1 MNITVWSGRGSLSE
15 RAPFGFFVRL
25 RPWLG
30 ILPFAMFVG
39 AFLLWPTFS
48 VFRSAMQPVE
58 GSAKP
63 AMLEAI
69 SGQYLSS
76 ILFSMR
82 MSAIT
87 AILGMVIGTLVAI
100 AVVSLDRMRGLR
112 NLMVGYSAVAANL
125 GGIPLAFAFV
135 ASLGM
140 QGLYTKMLSVI
151 GIDLTDMGFKI
162 SDFSGIVIVYLYFQI
177 PLMTLVML
185 PAVDGLK
192 STLRE
197 AAANLGASSRQYWKS
212 VGIPLLTPSL
222 LGGFLLLFANAFS
235 AYATAYALSSRGS
248 RLVSVQIR
256 FYLQGNTITGK
267 SNLGYALAAWMIIV
281 MIIAMS
287 GYLGLRR
294 VSERWRR

>member
-1 MNITVWSGRGSLSE
+1 MNTTVWSGRGSLSE
-15 RAPFGFFVRL
+15 RAPLGFLQRV
-25 RPWLG
+25 RPWFG
-30 ILPFAMFVG
+30 VSPFAIFVG
-39 AFLLWPTFS
+39 IFLLWPSFS
-48 VFRSAMQPVE
+48 VFRSALQPVE
-58 GSAKP
+58 GSSKP

-87 AILGMVIGTLVAI
+87 ATLGMVIGTLVAI

-125 GGIPLAFAFV
+125 GGIPLAFAFI

-140 QGLYTKMLSVI
+140 QGLYTKILSAF
-151 GIDLTDMGFKI
+151 GINLSDMGFKI

-197 AAANLGASSRQYWKS
+197 AASNLGASSRQYWKS
-212 VGIPLLTPSL
+212 IGIPLLTPSL

-235 AYATAYALSSRGS
+235 AYATAFALSAGGS

-281 MIIAMS
+281 MVVAMS

>member
-1 MNITVWSGRGSLSE
+1 
-15 RAPFGFFVRL
+15 VRL

-30 ILPFAMFVG
+30 ILPFAIFVG
-39 AFLLWPTFS
+39 AFLLWPSFS
-48 VFRSAMQPVE
+48 VFRSALQPVE
-58 GSAKP
+58 GSTKP

-87 AILGMVIGTLVAI
+87 AMLGMVIGTLVAI
-100 AVVSLDRMRGLR
+100 AIVSLDRMRGLR

-151 GIDLTDMGFKI
+151 GINLSDMGFKI

-197 AAANLGASSRQYWKS
+197 AASNLGASSRQYWKS
-212 VGIPLLTPSL
+212 IGIPLLSPSL

-235 AYATAYALSSRGS
+235 AYATAYALSAGGS

-281 MIIAMS
+281 MVVAMS

>member
-1 MNITVWSGRGSLSE
+1 MNKAVWSGRGSLSE
-15 RAPFGFFVRL
+15 RAPRGIFVRL

-30 ILPFAMFVG
+30 ILPFTIFVG
-39 AFLLWPTFS
+39 AFLLWPSFS
-48 VFRSAMQPVE
+48 VFRSALQPVE
-58 GSAKP
+58 GSTKP

-87 AILGMVIGTLVAI
+87 AMLGMVIGTLVAI
-100 AVVSLDRMRGLR
+100 AIVSLDHMRGLR

-151 GIDLTDMGFKI
+151 GINLSDMGFKI

-197 AAANLGASSRQYWKS
+197 AASNLGASSRQYWKS
-212 VGIPLLTPSL
+212 IGIPLLSPSL

-235 AYATAYALSSRGS
+235 AYATAYALSAGGS

-281 MIIAMS
+281 MVVAMS

>member
-1 MNITVWSGRGSLSE
+1 MNVTVWSGRGSLSE
-15 RAPFGFFVRL
+15 RAPLGLFLRL
-25 RPWLG
+25 RPWFG

-281 MIIAMS
+281 MVIAMS

-294 VSERWRR
+294 ISERWRR

>member
-1 MNITVWSGRGSLSE
+1 
-15 RAPFGFFVRL
+15 
-25 RPWLG
+25 
-30 ILPFAMFVG
+30 MFVG
-39 AFLLWPTFS
+39 AFLLWPSFS
-48 VFRSAMQPVE
+48 VFRSALQPVE
-58 GSAKP
+58 GSTKP

-281 MIIAMS
+281 MVIAMS

>member
-15 RAPFGFFVRL
+15 RAPLGFLQRV
-25 RPWLG
+25 RPWFG
-30 ILPFAMFVG
+30 VSPFAIFVG
-39 AFLLWPTFS
+39 IFLLWPSFS
-48 VFRSAMQPVE
+48 VFRSALQPVE
-58 GSAKP
+58 GSSKP

-87 AILGMVIGTLVAI
+87 ATLGMVIGTLVAI
-100 AVVSLDRMRGLR
+100 AVVSLDRMRVLR

-125 GGIPLAFAFV
+125 GGIPLAFAFI

-140 QGLYTKMLSVI
+140 QGLYTKILSAFGVN
-151 GIDLTDMGFKI
+151 LSDMGFKI

-197 AAANLGASSRQYWKS
+197 AASNLGASSRQYWKS
-212 VGIPLLTPSL
+212 IGIPLLTPSL

-235 AYATAYALSSRGS
+235 AYATAFALSAGGS

-281 MIIAMS
+281 MVVAMS

>member
-1 MNITVWSGRGSLSE
+1 MNVTVWSGRGSLSE
-15 RAPFGFFVRL
+15 RAPLGLFLRL
-25 RPWLG
+25 RPWFG

-87 AILGMVIGTLVAI
+87 ATLGMVIGTLVAI

-112 NLMVGYSAVAANL
+112 NLIVGYSAVAANL

-151 GIDLTDMGFKI
+151 GINLTDMGFKI

-197 AAANLGASSRQYWKS
+197 AAANLGATSRQYWKNI
-212 VGIPLLTPSL
+212 GIPLLTPSL

-248 RLVSVQIR
+248 QLVSVQIR

-281 MIIAMS
+281 MVIAMS

-294 VSERWRR
+294 ISERWRR

>member
-1 MNITVWSGRGSLSE
+1 VNITVWSGRGSLSE
-15 RAPFGFFVRL
+15 RAPLGFLQRV
-25 RPWLG
+25 RPWFG
-30 ILPFAMFVG
+30 VSPFAIFVG
-39 AFLLWPTFS
+39 IFLLWPSFS
-48 VFRSAMQPVE
+48 VFRSALQPAE
-58 GSAKP
+58 GSSKP

-87 AILGMVIGTLVAI
+87 ATLGMVIGTLVAI

-125 GGIPLAFAFV
+125 GGIPLAFAFI

-140 QGLYTKMLSVI
+140 QGLYTKILSAF
-151 GIDLTDMGFKI
+151 GINLSDMGFKI

-197 AAANLGASSRQYWKS
+197 AASNLGASSRQYWKS
-212 VGIPLLTPSL
+212 IGIPLLTPSL

-235 AYATAYALSSRGS
+235 AYATAFALSAGGS

-281 MIIAMS
+281 MVVAMS

>member
-1 MNITVWSGRGSLSE
+1 
-15 RAPFGFFVRL
+15 VRL

-30 ILPFAMFVG
+30 VLPFAMFVG
-39 AFLLWPTFS
+39 AFLLWPSFS
-48 VFRSAMQPVE
+48 VFRSALQPVE
-58 GSAKP
+58 GSTKP

-87 AILGMVIGTLVAI
+87 ATLGMVIGTLVAI

-281 MIIAMS
+281 MVVAMS

>member
-1 MNITVWSGRGSLSE
+1 MNVTVWSGRGSLSE
-15 RAPFGFFVRL
+15 RAPLGLFLRL
-25 RPWLG
+25 RPWFD

>member
-1 MNITVWSGRGSLSE
+1 MNVTVWSGRGSLSE
-15 RAPFGFFVRL
+15 RAPLGFFVRL

>member
-1 MNITVWSGRGSLSE
+1 MSITVGSGRGSLSE
-15 RAPFGFFVRL
+15 RAPLGFFARL

-30 ILPFAMFVG
+30 ILPFAIFVS
-39 AFLLWPTFS
+39 AFLLWPSFS
-48 VFRSAMQPVE
+48 VFRSALQPVE
-58 GSAKP
+58 GSTKP

-87 AILGMVIGTLVAI
+87 ATLGMVIGTLVAI

-281 MIIAMS
+281 MVVAMS

>member
-15 RAPFGFFVRL
+15 RAPLGFLQRV
-25 RPWLG
+25 RPWFG
-30 ILPFAMFVG
+30 VSPFAIFVG
-39 AFLLWPTFS
+39 IFLLWPSFS
-48 VFRSAMQPVE
+48 VFRSALQPVE
-58 GSAKP
+58 GSTKP

-87 AILGMVIGTLVAI
+87 ATLGMVIGTLVAI
-100 AVVSLDRMRGLR
+100 AVVSLDRMKGLR

-151 GIDLTDMGFKI
+151 GINLTDMGFKI

-197 AAANLGASSRQYWKS
+197 AASNLGATSRQYWKNI
-212 VGIPLLTPSL
+212 GIPLLTPSL

-248 RLVSVQIR
+248 QLVSVQIR

>member
-15 RAPFGFFVRL
+15 RAPLGFFVRL

>member
-1 MNITVWSGRGSLSE
+1 
-15 RAPFGFFVRL
+15 VRL

-30 ILPFAMFVG
+30 ILPFALFVG
-39 AFLLWPTFS
+39 AFLLWPSFS
-48 VFRSAMQPVE
+48 VFRSALQPVE
-58 GSAKP
+58 GSTRP

-87 AILGMVIGTLVAI
+87 AMLGMVIGTLVAI
-100 AVVSLDRMRGLR
+100 AIVSLDRMRGLR
-112 NLMVGYSAVAANL
+112 NLMAGYSAVAANL
-125 GGIPLAFAFV
+125 GGIPLAFAFI

-140 QGLYTKMLSVI
+140 QGLYTKILSAFGVNLSDI
-151 GIDLTDMGFKI
+151 GFKI

-197 AAANLGASSRQYWKS
+197 AASNLGASSRQYWKS
-212 VGIPLLTPSL
+212 IGVPLLSPSL

-235 AYATAYALSSRGS
+235 AYATAFALSAGSS

-281 MIIAMS
+281 MVIAMS

>member
-1 MNITVWSGRGSLSE
+1 
-15 RAPFGFFVRL
+15 VRL

-30 ILPFAMFVG
+30 ILPFALFVG
-39 AFLLWPTFS
+39 AFLLWPSFS
-48 VFRSAMQPVE
+48 VFRSALQPVE
-58 GSAKP
+58 GSTRP

-87 AILGMVIGTLVAI
+87 AMLGMVIGTLVAI
-100 AVVSLDRMRGLR
+100 AIVSLDRMRGLR

-125 GGIPLAFAFV
+125 GGIPLAFAFI

-140 QGLYTKMLSVI
+140 QGLYTKILSAFGVNLSDI
-151 GIDLTDMGFKI
+151 GFKI

-197 AAANLGASSRQYWKS
+197 AASNLGASSRQYWKS
-212 VGIPLLTPSL
+212 IGVPLLSPSL

-235 AYATAYALSSRGS
+235 AYATAFALSAGGS

-281 MIIAMS
+281 MVVAMS

>member
-1 MNITVWSGRGSLSE
+1 
-15 RAPFGFFVRL
+15 VRL

-30 ILPFAMFVG
+30 VLPFTIFVG
-39 AFLLWPTFS
+39 AFLLWPSFS
-48 VFRSAMQPVE
+48 VFRSALQPVE
-58 GSAKP
+58 GSTKP

-87 AILGMVIGTLVAI
+87 AMLGMVIGTLVAI
-100 AVVSLDRMRGLR
+100 AIVSLDRMRGLR

-151 GIDLTDMGFKI
+151 GINLSDMGFKI

-197 AAANLGASSRQYWKS
+197 AASNLGASSRQYWKS
-212 VGIPLLTPSL
+212 IGIPLLSPSL

-235 AYATAYALSSRGS
+235 AYATAYALSAGGS

-281 MIIAMS
+281 MVVAMS

>member
-1 MNITVWSGRGSLSE
+1 VNITVWSGRGSLSE
-15 RAPFGFFVRL
+15 RAPLGVFARL

-30 ILPFAMFVG
+30 ISPFAVFVG
-39 AFLLWPTFS
+39 AFLLWPSFS
-48 VFRSAMQPVE
+48 VFRSALQPVE
-58 GSAKP
+58 GSTKP

-87 AILGMVIGTLVAI
+87 ATLGMVIGTLVAI
-100 AVVSLDRMRGLR
+100 AVVSLDRMQGLR

-151 GIDLTDMGFKI
+151 GINLTEMGFKI

-197 AAANLGASSRQYWKS
+197 AASNLGATSRQYWKNI
-212 VGIPLLTPSL
+212 GIPLLTPSL

-248 RLVSVQIR
+248 QLVSVQIR

-281 MIIAMS
+281 MVVAMS

>member
-15 RAPFGFFVRL
+15 RAP
-25 RPWLG
+25 LG

-39 AFLLWPTFS
+39 AFLLWPSFS

-58 GSAKP
+58 GSTKP

-151 GIDLTDMGFKI
+151 GIDLTEMGFKI

-192 STLRE
+192 LTLRE
-197 AAANLGASSRQYWKS
+197 AASNLGATSRQYWNNI
-212 VGIPLLTPSL
+212 GIPLLTPSL

-281 MIIAMS
+281 MVVAMS

>member
-15 RAPFGFFVRL
+15 RAPLGVFARL

-30 ILPFAMFVG
+30 ISPFAVFVG
-39 AFLLWPTFS
+39 AFLLWPSFS
-48 VFRSAMQPVE
+48 VFRSALQPVE
-58 GSAKP
+58 GSTKP

-87 AILGMVIGTLVAI
+87 ATLGMVIGTLVAI
-100 AVVSLDRMRGLR
+100 AVVLLDRMQGLR

-151 GIDLTDMGFKI
+151 GINLTEMGFKI

-197 AAANLGASSRQYWKS
+197 AASNLGATSQQYWKNI
-212 VGIPLLTPSL
+212 GIPLLTPSL

-248 RLVSVQIR
+248 QLVSVQIR

>member
-1 MNITVWSGRGSLSE
+1 MNVTVWSGGGSLSE
-15 RAPFGFFVRL
+15 RAPLGLFLRL
-25 RPWLG
+25 RPWFG

>member
-1 MNITVWSGRGSLSE
+1 VNLTVRSGRGSLLE
-15 RAPFGFFVRL
+15 RAPLGLFVRL

-30 ILPFAMFVG
+30 IMPFAMFVG
-39 AFLLWPTFS
+39 AFLLWPSFS
-48 VFRSAMQPVE
+48 VFRSALQPVE
-58 GSAKP
+58 GSTKP

-87 AILGMVIGTLVAI
+87 AMLGMVIGTLVAI
-100 AVVSLDRMRGLR
+100 AIVSLDRMRGLR

-151 GIDLTDMGFKI
+151 GINLSDMGFKI

-197 AAANLGASSRQYWKS
+197 AASNLGASSRQYWKS
-212 VGIPLLTPSL
+212 VGIPLLSPSL

-235 AYATAYALSSRGS
+235 AYATAYALSAGGS

-281 MIIAMS
+281 MVVAMS

>member
-1 MNITVWSGRGSLSE
+1 
-15 RAPFGFFVRL
+15 VRL
-25 RPWLG
+25 RPWIG
-30 ILPFAMFVG
+30 ILPFAIFVG

-48 VFRSAMQPVE
+48 VFRSALQPVE
-58 GSAKP
+58 GSTKP

-100 AVVSLDRMRGLR
+100 AVVSLDSMRGLR

-151 GIDLTDMGFKI
+151 GIDLTEMGFKI

-197 AAANLGASSRQYWKS
+197 AASNLGASSRQYWKS

-281 MIIAMS
+281 MVVAMS

>member
-1 MNITVWSGRGSLSE
+1 M
-15 RAPFGFFVRL
+15 RL

-39 AFLLWPTFS
+39 AFLLWPSFS

-58 GSAKP
+58 GSTKP

-151 GIDLTDMGFKI
+151 GIDLTEMGFKI

-197 AAANLGASSRQYWKS
+197 AASNLGASSRQYWKS

-281 MIIAMS
+281 MVVAMS

>member
-1 MNITVWSGRGSLSE
+1 
-15 RAPFGFFVRL
+15 VRL

-30 ILPFAMFVG
+30 ILPFTIFVG
-39 AFLLWPTFS
+39 AFLLWPSFS
-48 VFRSAMQPVE
+48 VFRSALQPVE
-58 GSAKP
+58 GSTKP

-87 AILGMVIGTLVAI
+87 ALLGMVIGTLVAI
-100 AVVSLDRMRGLR
+100 AVVSLDSMRGLR

-151 GIDLTDMGFKI
+151 GINLTDMGFKI

-197 AAANLGASSRQYWKS
+197 AASNLGASSRQYWKS
-212 VGIPLLTPSL
+212 IGIPLLSPSL

-235 AYATAYALSSRGS
+235 AYATAFALSSGGS

-281 MIIAMS
+281 MVVAMS

>member
-1 MNITVWSGRGSLSE
+1 VNITVWSGRGSLSE
-15 RAPFGFFVRL
+15 RAPLGFLQRV
-25 RPWLG
+25 RPWFG
-30 ILPFAMFVG
+30 VSPFAIFVG
-39 AFLLWPTFS
+39 IFLLWPSFS
-48 VFRSAMQPVE
+48 VFRSALQPVE
-58 GSAKP
+58 GSSKP

-87 AILGMVIGTLVAI
+87 ATLGMVIGTLVAI

-125 GGIPLAFAFV
+125 GGIPLAFAFI

-140 QGLYTKMLSVI
+140 QGLYTKILSAF
-151 GIDLTDMGFKI
+151 GINLSDMGFKI

-197 AAANLGASSRQYWKS
+197 AASNLGASSRQYWKS
-212 VGIPLLTPSL
+212 IGIPLLTPSL

-235 AYATAYALSSRGS
+235 AYATAFALSAGGS

-281 MIIAMS
+281 MVVAMS

>member
-15 RAPFGFFVRL
+15 RAPLGLFLRL
-25 RPWLG
+25 RPWFG

-212 VGIPLLTPSL
+212 VGIPLLSPSL